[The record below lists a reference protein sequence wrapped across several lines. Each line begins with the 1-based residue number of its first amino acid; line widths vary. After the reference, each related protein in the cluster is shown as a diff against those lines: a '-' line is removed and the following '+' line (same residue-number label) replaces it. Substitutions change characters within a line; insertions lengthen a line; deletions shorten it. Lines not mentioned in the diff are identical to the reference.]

1 MKGQHPWRMPRRV
14 IFLCTTGAAWLVPSV
29 YRASTGKLPLVSAA
43 PLATVAI
50 GAGSAVSASA
60 SSVGRRSLLHVVASI
75 GNSAAAAA
83 TLQSAAAAAEVASAL
98 GPVEPSPEDL
108 GLLRTAFSKL
118 GVDPR
123 QPGARAELEA
133 AEMAFSQVIARW
145 EGPLR
150 GTVADRVQLRLGRA
164 QARITINDIT
174 GGKLPEKAEAAV
186 QDFSEVLRIM
196 EKEDISAK
204 GTFNYPDLFVRRALA
219 KEEIAYGRRD
229 PTMWA
234 AAAEDYSRAIEM
246 WRSRGPDQAT
256 GLGVN
261 PMVLNFRG
269 NALSQ
274 LGRFE
279 EALTDYREASDIFVK
294 DRQLRQASLSRS
306 NEGLALFGAGRA
318 DEALSIMEAVA
329 RRDPDL
335 ADPHVVLAAAYWSR
349 AEIGRAEEQWQL
361 ACEKSEGGCSQ
372 YKDLAWVQDI
382 RRWPVNLVS
391 LLRSFIRRETPLGV
405 TGVTSSAEGV
415 KR

>member
-1 MKGQHPWRMPRRV
+1 MTRGG
-14 IFLCTTGAAWLVPSV
+14 IFLCAAGAALLVPSV
-29 YRASTGKLPLVSAA
+29 YRSTTGKLPPVTAT
-43 PLATVAI
+43 PLATVANSA
-50 GAGSAVSASA
+50 GAAPSASA
-60 SSVGRRSLLHVVASI
+60 GSVGRRHLLLVASS
-75 GNSAAAAA
+75 GSSAVAAAN
-83 TLQSAAAAAEVASAL
+83 LRLWPAAAAELSPAL

-108 GLLRTAFSKL
+108 NLLRTAFSRL
-118 GVDPR
+118 AVDPR

-133 AEMAFSQVIARW
+133 GEIAFGQAIARW

-150 GTVADRVQLRLGRA
+150 GTTGDRVQLRLGRA
-164 QARITINDIT
+164 QTRITINDIT
-174 GGKLPEKAEAAV
+174 GGRLPEKAEAAV
-186 QDFSEVLRIM
+186 QDFNEVVRIM
-196 EKEDISAK
+196 EKEDSGAK
-204 GTFNYPDLFVRRALA
+204 GTFNYPDVFVRRALA

-229 PTMWA
+229 QTMWA
-234 AAAEDYSRAIEM
+234 AAAEDYSRAIQM
-246 WRSRGPDQAT
+246 WRDGSLGPDQGV

-279 EALTDYREASDIFVK
+279 EAFADYHEATDIFVK

-318 DEALSIMEAVA
+318 NEALSVMEAVA

-335 ADPHVVLAAAYWSR
+335 ADPHVVLAAVYWSQVK
-349 AEIGRAEEQWQL
+349 IGRAEEQWQL

-382 RRWPVNLVS
+382 RRWPETLVS
-391 LLRSFIRRETPLGV
+391 KLRTFFRRETPLAA
-405 TGVTSSAEGV
+405 TGATSSVGAA
-415 KR
+415 

>member
-1 MKGQHPWRMPRRV
+1 
-14 IFLCTTGAAWLVPSV
+14 
-29 YRASTGKLPLVSAA
+29 
-43 PLATVAI
+43 
-50 GAGSAVSASA
+50 
-60 SSVGRRSLLHVVASI
+60 
-75 GNSAAAAA
+75 
-83 TLQSAAAAAEVASAL
+83 
-98 GPVEPSPEDL
+98 VEPTLEDL

-118 GVDPR
+118 AVDPR
-123 QPGARAELEA
+123 QPGARTELEA
-133 AEMAFSQVIARW
+133 AEMAFSQIIARW

-150 GTVADRVQLRLGRA
+150 GTIADRVQLRLGRA
-164 QARITINDIT
+164 QTRITINDIT

-186 QDFSEVLRIM
+186 QDFNEVVRIM
-196 EKEDISAK
+196 EKEETSAK
-204 GTFNYPDLFVRRALA
+204 GTFNYPDVFVRRALA
-219 KEEIAYGRRD
+219 REEIAYGRRD
-229 PTMWA
+229 QTMWA

-246 WRSRGPDQAT
+246 WRDGSRGPDQAT

-279 EALTDYREASDIFVK
+279 EALADYQEASDIFIK

-306 NEGLALFGAGRA
+306 NEGLALFGTGRA
-318 DEALSIMEAVA
+318 DEGLSIMEAVA

-335 ADPHVVLAAAYWSR
+335 ADPHVVLAASYWSR

-361 ACEKSEGGCSQ
+361 ACEKSDGGCSQ

-391 LLRSFIRRETPLGV
+391 QLRSFLRRETPLGV
-405 TGVTSSAEGV
+405 TGATLSAKGV
-415 KR
+415 